1 MAESNQIHPRMLP
14 AYLFNNKGAS
24 NLGVSNLTTT
34 SRLEMMERETV
45 LEALARNDWVQQRA
59 AREIGLT
66 LRQMG
71 YRVKKFKLDKI
82 IRENKLNNNQYKNL
96 SH

>member
-1 MAESNQIHPRMLP
+1 MARYGLLIDASKCTGCTACTIACQMQNQLP
-14 AYLFNNKGAS
+14 PEINFN
-24 NLGVSNLTTT
+24 
-34 SRLEMMERETV
+34 RLEMMERETL
-45 LEALARNDWVQQRA
+45 LEALARNNWIQQKA

-82 IRENKLNNNQYKNL
+82 IREKKKPRSVL
-96 SH
+96 S